1 MFVDENPEASL
12 DDVLAH
18 YGVLGMK
25 WGQRKK
31 ATTADIHT
39 ARRAMEGQRRQYGQL
54 EDKMTYGSQE
64 NKAKNAALEKQ
75 MKKLDEHFAQDP
87 QRAIAARTT
96 RGEKA
101 AMLILAG
108 PIGAAMIVGN
118 SAIVRRIEYKQD
130 KAAGRKP

>member
-1 MFVDENPEASL
+1 MFVDDNPDANL

-31 ATTADIHT
+31 ATTADIHA
-39 ARRAMEGQRRQYGQL
+39 ARRSVGQAQRQYGHL
-54 EDKMTYGSQE
+54 EDKMTYGTTE
-64 NKAKNAALEKQ
+64 NKAKNAQLEKQ
-75 MKKLDEHFAQDP
+75 MKALDEHFMKDP
-87 QRAIAARTT
+87 QRAIATRMT

-101 AMLILAG
+101 ALLLLTG
-108 PIGAAMIVGN
+108 PIGAAVIVGQ
-118 SAIVRRIEYKQD
+118 SAVTRRIEYKQD